1 MNRKVSK
8 RITRQVKE
16 IIVEWFGKILA
27 DEEAAKVTTANCFE
41 FMPDQTHFYAGRT
54 MYLNAY
60 HPKWI
65 SNKIKKMLKSNPTL
79 DLETITLGDIQCLHQ
94 P

>member
-16 IIVEWFGKILA
+16 IIVEWFGTILSE
-27 DEEAAKVTTANCFE
+27 EEASKVTTDNCLE

-54 MYLNAY
+54 TYLNAY

-65 SNKIKKMLKSNPTL
+65 SNKIKKMLKSMDGSL
-79 DLETITLGDIQCLHQ
+79 LLERSSPYTPLQGA
-94 P
+94 

>member
-16 IIVEWFGKILA
+16 IIVEWFGTILSA
-27 DEEAAKVTTANCFE
+27 EEAEKVTTTNCFE

-65 SNKIKKMLKSNPTL
+65 SNKVKKLLKADPTL
-79 DLETITLGDIQCLHQ
+79 AIETLTLRDIQCLHQ

>member
-1 MNRKVSK
+1 MNRKGSK

-16 IIVEWFGKILA
+16 IIVEWFGTILSE
-27 DEEAAKVTTANCFE
+27 EEASKVTTDNCLE

-54 MYLNAY
+54 TYLNAY

-65 SNKIKKMLKSNPTL
+65 SNKIKKMLKSNPAL
-79 DLETITLGDIQCLHQ
+79 DIETITLRDIQCLHQ